1 MSRPGTTSALDS
13 LNGKKV
19 LLCIDDEA
27 NALAI
32 RKLLLESA
40 GYSVLTARSGAD
52 GLKMLQSAHVDAVI
66 LDYLMPEMDGGA
78 VAAEIRCIKP
88 ALPILILSAC
98 LEIPNEILAT
108 INGFVHKGVAPPEL
122 FDSIDRLLST

>member
-1 MSRPGTTSALDS
+1 MPLPPATSALDS

-19 LLCIDDEA
+19 LLCVDDEE

-40 GYSVLTARSGAD
+40 GYSVLTARTGAD
-52 GLKMLQSAHVDAVI
+52 GLKMLQSTHVDAVI
-66 LDYLMPEMDGGA
+66 LDYVMPEMNGGA
-78 VAAEIRCIKP
+78 LAVEIRRIQP

-98 LEIPNEILAT
+98 PEIPNEILET
-108 INGFVHKGVAPPEL
+108 VNGFVHKGSAPPEL
-122 FDSIDRLLST
+122 FRSIDGLLST